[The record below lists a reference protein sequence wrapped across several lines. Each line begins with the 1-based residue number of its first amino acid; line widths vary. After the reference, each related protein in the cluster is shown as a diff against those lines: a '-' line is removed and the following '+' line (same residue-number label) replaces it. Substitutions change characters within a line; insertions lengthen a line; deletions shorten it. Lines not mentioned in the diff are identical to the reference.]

1 MKRFLSVGGW
11 FLAASGAAFAQAAD
25 AASAPATDPV
35 SQVHTTSLLSVIS
48 AAGWI
53 LIPLAIASVVA
64 LTLIIYC
71 FFTLTVKSITTPE
84 LLERMEPFF
93 ENEDLEGLAAYVS
106 ERSQATA
113 RLVDRVLL
121 FLERHPDATP
131 ESISAVAEA
140 EGSRIAALLNQRVLY
155 IMDIGVL
162 APLLG
167 LMGTVVG
174 ILTSFG
180 HIADSNASPMRTMM
194 LAGGVSQALV
204 STAGGLVVGIIA
216 MSFYSYFRGRV
227 QHLISILE
235 SEGTLLTQE
244 LVLLSRRHRVN
255 S

>member
-1 MKRFLSVGGW
+1 MKRILFAGLT
-11 FLAASGAAFAQAAD
+11 FLAATG
-25 AASAPATDPV
+25 AASAQTDSDAV
-35 SQVHTTSLLSVIS
+35 STVRNSSLLSVVAS
-48 AAGWI
+48 AGWI

-64 LTLIIYC
+64 VTLIIYC
-71 FFTLTVKSITTPE
+71 FFTLTVRSITTPE

-93 ENEDLEGLAAYVS
+93 ENEDLEGLASYVS

-131 ESISAVAEA
+131 EAIDAVSEA
-140 EGSRIAALLNQRVLY
+140 EGNRIAALLNQRVLY

-180 HIADSNASPMRTMM
+180 HIADSNATSMRTMM

-204 STAGGLVVGIIA
+204 STAGGLVVGIISMA
-216 MSFYSYFRGRV
+216 FFSYFRGRV

-244 LVLLSRRHRVN
+244 LILLSRRHRVN
-255 S
+255 P

>member
-1 MKRFLSVGGW
+1 MKKLLLPGPALL
-11 FLAASGAAFAQAAD
+11 LAATAAFGQTDD
-25 AASAPATDPV
+25 AVA
-35 SQVHTTSLLSVIS
+35 QVHNTSLLSVIAS
-48 AAGWI
+48 AGWI

-64 LTLIIYC
+64 VTLIIYC
-71 FFTLTVKSITTPE
+71 FFTLTVRSITTPE

-106 ERSQATA
+106 EKPQATA
-113 RLVDRVLL
+113 HLVDRMLL

-131 ESISAVAEA
+131 EAISAVADA
-140 EGSRIAALLNQRVLY
+140 EGGRIAALLNQRVLY

-180 HIADSNASPMRTMM
+180 HIADSNASSMRTMM
-194 LAGGVSQALV
+194 LAGGVSQALI
-204 STAGGLVVGIIA
+204 STAGGLIVGILA
-216 MSFYSYFRGRV
+216 MAFFSYFRGRV
-227 QHLISILE
+227 GHLISILE

-244 LVLLSRRHRVN
+244 LILLSRRHRVN
-255 S
+255 P

>member
-1 MKRFLSVGGW
+1 MKRFLIAGLTL
-11 FLAASGAAFAQAAD
+11 LAATGAATAQ
-25 AASAPATDPV
+25 TDPDAV
-35 SQVHTTSLLSVIS
+35 STVRNTSLLSVVAS
-48 AAGWI
+48 AGWI

-64 LTLIIYC
+64 VTLIIYC
-71 FFTLTVKSITTPE
+71 FFTLTVRSITTPE

-93 ENEDLEGLAAYVS
+93 ENEDLEGLASYVS
-106 ERSQATA
+106 ERGQATA

-131 ESISAVAEA
+131 EAINAVAEA
-140 EGSRIAALLNQRVLY
+140 EGNRIAALLNQRVLY
-155 IMDIGVL
+155 IMDVGVL

-180 HIADSNASPMRTMM
+180 HIADSNASSMRTMM

-216 MSFYSYFRGRV
+216 MSFFSYFRGRV

-244 LVLLSRRHRVN
+244 LILLSRRHRVN
-255 S
+255 P

>member
-1 MKRFLSVGGW
+1 MKRILFAGLTL
-11 FLAASGAAFAQAAD
+11 LAATG
-25 AASAPATDPV
+25 AASAQTDSDAV
-35 SQVHTTSLLSVIS
+35 STVRNTSLLSVVAS
-48 AAGWI
+48 AGWI

-64 LTLIIYC
+64 VTLIIYC
-71 FFTLTVKSITTPE
+71 FFTLTVRSITTPE

-93 ENEDLEGLAAYVS
+93 ENEDLEGLASYVS
-106 ERSQATA
+106 ERGQATA
-113 RLVDRVLL
+113 RLVDRMLL
-121 FLERHPDATP
+121 FIERHPDATP
-131 ESISAVAEA
+131 ESINAVAEA
-140 EGSRIAALLNQRVLY
+140 EGNRIAALLNQRVLY

-180 HIADSNASPMRTMM
+180 HIADSNASSMRTMM

-204 STAGGLVVGIIA
+204 STAGGLVVGIISMA
-216 MSFYSYFRGRV
+216 FFSYFRGRV

-255 S
+255 P

>member
-1 MKRFLSVGGW
+1 MKRILLAGLTL
-11 FLAASGAAFAQAAD
+11 LAATGAATAQTDTD
-25 AASAPATDPV
+25 AV
-35 SQVHTTSLLSVIS
+35 STVRNSSLLSVVAS
-48 AAGWI
+48 AGWI

-64 LTLIIYC
+64 VTLIIYC
-71 FFTLTVKSITTPE
+71 FFTLTVRSITTPE

-93 ENEDLEGLAAYVS
+93 ENEDLEGLASYVS
-106 ERSQATA
+106 ERGQATA

-131 ESISAVAEA
+131 EAINAVAEA
-140 EGSRIAALLNQRVLY
+140 EGNRIAALLNQRVLY
-155 IMDIGVL
+155 IMDVGVL

-180 HIADSNASPMRTMM
+180 HIADSNASSMRTMM

-216 MSFYSYFRGRV
+216 MSFFSYFRGRV

-244 LVLLSRRHRVN
+244 LILLSRRHRVN
-255 S
+255 P

>member
-1 MKRFLSVGGW
+1 MKRILLAGLTL
-11 FLAASGAAFAQAAD
+11 LAATGAALAQTAD
-25 AASAPATDPV
+25 DTV
-35 SQVHTTSLLSVIS
+35 SQVRNTSLLSVVAS
-48 AAGWI
+48 AGWI
-53 LIPLAIASVVA
+53 LIPLAIASVMAV
-64 LTLIIYC
+64 TLIIYC
-71 FFTLTVKSITTPE
+71 FFTLTVRSITTPE

-93 ENEDLEGLAAYVS
+93 ENEDLEGLASYVS
-106 ERSQATA
+106 ERGQATA

-131 ESISAVAEA
+131 EAINAVAEA
-140 EGSRIAALLNQRVLY
+140 EGNRIAALLNQRVLY

-180 HIADSNASPMRTMM
+180 HIADSNASSMRTMM

-216 MSFYSYFRGRV
+216 MSFFSYFRGRV

-244 LVLLSRRHRVN
+244 LVLLTRRHRVN
-255 S
+255 P

>member
-1 MKRFLSVGGW
+1 MKRLLSTGGF
-11 FLAASGAAFAQAAD
+11 FLAAAG
-25 AASAPATDPV
+25 AASAQTDAV
-35 SQVHTTSLLSVIS
+35 EQVRNSSLLSVVAS
-48 AAGWI
+48 AGWI
-53 LIPLAIASVVA
+53 LVPLAIASVVA
-64 LTLIIYC
+64 VTLIIYC

-84 LLERMEPFF
+84 LLEKMEPYF
-93 ENEDLEGLAAYVS
+93 ENEDLDGLATYVA
-106 ERSQATA
+106 ERPQATA
-113 RLVDRVLL
+113 RVVDRVLL

-131 ESISAVAEA
+131 EAISAVAEA
-140 EGSRIAALLNQRVLY
+140 EGGRIAALINQRVLY

-180 HIADSNASPMRTMM
+180 HIADSNATSMRTMM

-216 MSFYSYFRGRV
+216 MAFFSFFRGRV
-227 QHLISILE
+227 RHLISILE

-244 LVLLSRRHRVN
+244 LILLSRRHRVN
-255 S
+255 P

>member
-1 MKRFLSVGGW
+1 MKRFLSAGVL
-11 FLAASGAAFAQAAD
+11 FLAAAG
-25 AASAPATDPV
+25 AASAQTSTDAV
-35 SQVHTTSLLSVIS
+35 SQIGKSSILTVIFS
-48 AAGWI
+48 AGWI
-53 LIPLAIASVVA
+53 LVPLALASVVA
-64 LTLIIYC
+64 VTLIIYC
-71 FFTLTVKSITTPE
+71 FFTLTTKSITSPE

-93 ENEDLEGLAAYVS
+93 ENEDLEGLANYVS
-106 ERSQATA
+106 EKPQATA

-131 ESISAVAEA
+131 EAISAVAEA

-180 HIADSNASPMRTMM
+180 HIASTQDSMRTMM

-204 STAGGLVVGIIA
+204 STAGGLIVGIVA
-216 MSFYSYFRGRV
+216 MAFFSFFRGRV

-244 LVLLSRRHRVN
+244 LILLSRRHRVN
-255 S
+255 P

>member
-1 MKRFLSVGGW
+1 MKRILLAGLTL
-11 FLAASGAAFAQAAD
+11 LAATGAATAQTDSD
-25 AASAPATDPV
+25 AV
-35 SQVHTTSLLSVIS
+35 STVRNSSLLSVVAS
-48 AAGWI
+48 AGWI

-64 LTLIIYC
+64 VTLIIYC
-71 FFTLTVKSITTPE
+71 FFTLTVRSITTPE

-93 ENEDLEGLAAYVS
+93 ENEDLEGLASYVS

-131 ESISAVAEA
+131 EAIDAVSEA
-140 EGSRIAALLNQRVLY
+140 EGNRIAALLNQRVLY

-180 HIADSNASPMRTMM
+180 HIADSNATSMRTMM

-204 STAGGLVVGIIA
+204 STAGGLVVGIISMA
-216 MSFYSYFRGRV
+216 FFSYFRGRV

-244 LVLLSRRHRVN
+244 LILLSRRHRVN
-255 S
+255 P

>member
-1 MKRFLSVGGW
+1 
-11 FLAASGAAFAQAAD
+11 
-25 AASAPATDPV
+25 
-35 SQVHTTSLLSVIS
+35 
-48 AAGWI
+48 
-53 LIPLAIASVVA
+53 
-64 LTLIIYC
+64 
-71 FFTLTVKSITTPE
+71 
-84 LLERMEPFF
+84 MEPFF
-93 ENEDLEGLAAYVS
+93 ENEDLEGLASYVS
-106 ERSQATA
+106 ERGQATA

-131 ESISAVAEA
+131 EAINAVAEA
-140 EGSRIAALLNQRVLY
+140 EGNRIAALLNQRVLY
-155 IMDIGVL
+155 IMDVGVL

-180 HIADSNASPMRTMM
+180 HIADSNASSMRTMM

-216 MSFYSYFRGRV
+216 MSFFSYFRGRV

-244 LVLLSRRHRVN
+244 LILLSRRHRVN
-255 S
+255 P

>member
-1 MKRFLSVGGW
+1 MKRILLAGLTL
-11 FLAASGAAFAQAAD
+11 LAATGAATAQTDSD
-25 AASAPATDPV
+25 AV
-35 SQVHTTSLLSVIS
+35 STVRNSSLLSVVAS
-48 AAGWI
+48 AGWI

-64 LTLIIYC
+64 VTLIIYC
-71 FFTLTVKSITTPE
+71 FFTLTVRSITTPE

-93 ENEDLEGLAAYVS
+93 ENEDLEGLASYVS

-131 ESISAVAEA
+131 EAINAVAEA
-140 EGSRIAALLNQRVLY
+140 EGNRIAALLNQRVLY
-155 IMDIGVL
+155 IMDVGVL

-180 HIADSNASPMRTMM
+180 HIADSNASSMRTMM

-204 STAGGLVVGIIA
+204 STAGGLVVGIISMA
-216 MSFYSYFRGRV
+216 FFSYFRGRV

-244 LVLLSRRHRVN
+244 LILLSRRHRVN
-255 S
+255 P

>member
-1 MKRFLSVGGW
+1 MKRLFSAGVL
-11 FLAASGAAFAQAAD
+11 FLAAAGAAGAQTDAD
-25 AASAPATDPV
+25 AVA
-35 SQVHTTSLLSVIS
+35 QVHNTSILTVILS
-48 AAGWI
+48 AGWI
-53 LIPLAIASVVA
+53 LVPLAIASVVA

-93 ENEDLEGLAAYVS
+93 ENEDLEGLASYVS

-131 ESISAVAEA
+131 EAISAVAEA

-180 HIADSNASPMRTMM
+180 HIADSNATAMRTMM

-216 MSFYSYFRGRV
+216 MGFFSFFRGRV

-244 LVLLSRRHRVN
+244 LILLSRRHRV
-255 S
+255 SP

>member
-1 MKRFLSVGGW
+1 MKRFLLAGLTL
-11 FLAASGAAFAQAAD
+11 LAATGAAVGQ
-25 AASAPATDPV
+25 TDPDAV
-35 SQVHTTSLLSVIS
+35 STVRNTSLLSVVAS
-48 AAGWI
+48 AGWI

-64 LTLIIYC
+64 VTLIIYC
-71 FFTLTVKSITTPE
+71 FFTLTVRSITTPE

-93 ENEDLEGLAAYVS
+93 ENEDLEGLASYVS

-131 ESISAVAEA
+131 ESINAVAEA
-140 EGSRIAALLNQRVLY
+140 EGNRIAALLNQRVLY

-180 HIADSNASPMRTMM
+180 HIADSNASSMRTMM

-204 STAGGLVVGIIA
+204 STAGGLVVGIISMA
-216 MSFYSYFRGRV
+216 FFSYFRGRV

-255 S
+255 P

>member
-1 MKRFLSVGGW
+1 MKRILLAGLTL
-11 FLAASGAAFAQAAD
+11 LAATGAATAQTDSD
-25 AASAPATDPV
+25 AV
-35 SQVHTTSLLSVIS
+35 STVRNSSLLSVVAS
-48 AAGWI
+48 AGWI
-53 LIPLAIASVVA
+53 LIPLAIASVIAV
-64 LTLIIYC
+64 TLIIYC
-71 FFTLTVKSITTPE
+71 FFTLTVRSITTPE

-93 ENEDLEGLAAYVS
+93 ENEDLEGLASYVS

-131 ESISAVAEA
+131 EAINAVAEA
-140 EGSRIAALLNQRVLY
+140 EGNRIAALLNQRVLY
-155 IMDIGVL
+155 IMDVGVL

-180 HIADSNASPMRTMM
+180 HIADSNASSMRTML

-244 LVLLSRRHRVN
+244 LILLSRRHRVN
-255 S
+255 P

>member
-1 MKRFLSVGGW
+1 MKRILLAGLTL
-11 FLAASGAAFAQAAD
+11 LAATGAATAQTDSD
-25 AASAPATDPV
+25 AV
-35 SQVHTTSLLSVIS
+35 STVRNTSLLSVVA

-64 LTLIIYC
+64 VTLIIYC
-71 FFTLTVKSITTPE
+71 FFTLTVRSITTPE

-93 ENEDLEGLAAYVS
+93 ENEDLEGLASYVS
-106 ERSQATA
+106 ERGQATA

-121 FLERHPDATP
+121 FLERHPDASP
-131 ESISAVAEA
+131 EAINAVAEA
-140 EGSRIAALLNQRVLY
+140 EGNRIAALLNQRVLY

-180 HIADSNASPMRTMM
+180 HIADSNASSMRTMM

-204 STAGGLVVGIIA
+204 STAGGLVVGIISMA
-216 MSFYSYFRGRV
+216 FFSYFRGRV

-244 LVLLSRRHRVN
+244 LILLSRRHRVN
-255 S
+255 P

>member
-1 MKRFLSVGGW
+1 MKRFSSAGLL
-11 FLAASGAAFAQAAD
+11 FLATAGAALAQTDSD
-25 AASAPATDPV
+25 AVAQVRSA
-35 SQVHTTSLLSVIS
+35 SLLSVVS
-48 AAGWI
+48 SAGWI
-53 LIPLAIASVVA
+53 LVPLALASVVA
-64 LTLIIYC
+64 VTLIIYC

-93 ENEDLEGLAAYVS
+93 ENEDLEGLASYVADKP
-106 ERSQATA
+106 QATA
-113 RLVDRVLL
+113 RVVDRVLL
-121 FLERHPDATP
+121 FLERHSDATP
-131 ESISAVAEA
+131 EAISAVAEA
-140 EGSRIAALLNQRVLY
+140 EGSRIAAMLNQRVLY

-180 HIADSNASPMRTMM
+180 HIADTNATSMRTMM

-204 STAGGLVVGIIA
+204 STAGGLVVGILA
-216 MSFYSYFRGRV
+216 MAFFSYFRGRV

-244 LVLLSRRHRVN
+244 LILLSRRHRVN
-255 S
+255 P

>member
-1 MKRFLSVGGW
+1 MKRFLSASVL
-11 FLAASGAAFAQAAD
+11 FLAAAGAAFAQTD
-25 AASAPATDPV
+25 AVD
-35 SQVHTTSLLSVIS
+35 QVRNSSLLAVVAS
-48 AAGWI
+48 AGWI

-64 LTLIIYC
+64 VTLIIYC

-93 ENEDLEGLAAYVS
+93 ENEDLEGLASYVS

-131 ESISAVAEA
+131 EAISAVAEA

-155 IMDIGVL
+155 IMDVGVL

-180 HIADSNASPMRTMM
+180 HIADSQDSMRTVL

-216 MSFYSYFRGRV
+216 MAFFSYFRGRV

-244 LVLLSRRHRVN
+244 LILLSRRHRVN
-255 S
+255 P

>member
-1 MKRFLSVGGW
+1 MKRFFSAGVVFLS
-11 FLAASGAAFAQAAD
+11 AAGAACAQTSAD
-25 AASAPATDPV
+25 AVAQV
-35 SQVHTTSLLSVIS
+35 SRTSILSVIS
-48 AAGWI
+48 SAGWI
-53 LIPLAIASVVA
+53 LVPLAIASVVA

-93 ENEDLEGLAAYVS
+93 ENEDLEGLANYVA
-106 ERSQATA
+106 EKPQATA
-113 RLVDRVLL
+113 RVVDRVLL

-131 ESISAVAEA
+131 EAISAVAEA

-180 HIADSNASPMRTMM
+180 HIADSNASSMRTMM

-216 MSFYSYFRGRV
+216 MAFFSFFRGRV

-244 LVLLSRRHRVN
+244 LILLSRRHRVN
-255 S
+255 P

>member
-1 MKRFLSVGGW
+1 MKRFSSAGLL
-11 FLAASGAAFAQAAD
+11 FLATAGAALAQTDSD
-25 AASAPATDPV
+25 AVARVRSA
-35 SQVHTTSLLSVIS
+35 SLLSVVS
-48 AAGWI
+48 SAGWI
-53 LIPLAIASVVA
+53 LVPLALASVVA
-64 LTLIIYC
+64 VTLIIYC

-93 ENEDLEGLAAYVS
+93 ENEDLEGLASYVADKP
-106 ERSQATA
+106 QATA
-113 RLVDRVLL
+113 RVVDRVLL
-121 FLERHPDATP
+121 FLERHSDATP
-131 ESISAVAEA
+131 EAISAVAEA
-140 EGSRIAALLNQRVLY
+140 EGSRIAAMLNQRVLY

-180 HIADSNASPMRTMM
+180 HIADTNATSMRTMM

-204 STAGGLVVGIIA
+204 STAGGLVVGILA
-216 MSFYSYFRGRV
+216 MAFFSYFRGRV

-244 LVLLSRRHRVN
+244 LILLSRRHRVN
-255 S
+255 P

>member
-1 MKRFLSVGGW
+1 MKRFSSAGLL
-11 FLAASGAAFAQAAD
+11 FLATAGAALAQTDSD
-25 AASAPATDPV
+25 AVAQVRSA
-35 SQVHTTSLLSVIS
+35 SLLSVVS
-48 AAGWI
+48 SAGWI
-53 LIPLAIASVVA
+53 LVPLALASVVA
-64 LTLIIYC
+64 VTLIIYC

-93 ENEDLEGLAAYVS
+93 ENEDLEGLASYVADKP
-106 ERSQATA
+106 QATA
-113 RLVDRVLL
+113 RVVDRVLL
-121 FLERHPDATP
+121 FLERHSDATP
-131 ESISAVAEA
+131 EAISAVAEA
-140 EGSRIAALLNQRVLY
+140 EGSRIAAMLNQRVLY

-180 HIADSNASPMRTMM
+180 HIADTNATSMRTMM

-204 STAGGLVVGIIA
+204 STAGGLVVGIVA
-216 MSFYSYFRGRV
+216 MAFFSYFRGRV

-244 LVLLSRRHRVN
+244 LILLSRRHRVN
-255 S
+255 P